1 MSHNIQPSGEIQY
14 WKKPIGINDA
24 NNVPVS
30 EAAAA
35 ELRRDA
41 TQNLMKL
48 PSELCRLDIGSV
60 WERSAVRSKM
70 EYWVLDCAAECIDIL
85 KALNLSDRD
94 DMLKKAKEKRDE
106 SKPGILMAVKY
117 WVCPIE
123 MKETRENMRDLRQRR
138 CRDPRVSHCI
148 PEIQQSAPK
157 WHPNRAPSL
166 THLLNAMEKIM
177 DKVRATAEQLE
188 TDSPDGHWA
197 LKLLQFY
204 SDGWIVWLRE
214 FGRDLECF
222 GDFIDED
229 VERTKQR
236 AKLAE
241 EIVKEVEK
249 EKENR

>member
-1 MSHNIQPSGEIQY
+1 M
-14 WKKPIGINDA
+14 GINDA
-24 NNVPVS
+24 NNVPIT

-41 TQNLMKL
+41 TQNLLKL
-48 PSELCRLDIGSV
+48 PAELRRLDIGSA
-60 WERSAVRSKM
+60 WERSAVRSTM
-70 EYWVLDCAAECIDIL
+70 EYFVLDGAAESIEIL
-85 KALNLSDRD
+85 KALNISDRA
-94 DMLKKAKEKRDE
+94 DMQKKAEKKRGE
-106 SKPGILMAVKY
+106 SKSGILMGVKY

-123 MKETRENMRDLRQRR
+123 MKETRDDMRDLRQRR
-138 CRDPRVSHCI
+138 CRVPRVDYCV
-148 PEIQQSAPK
+148 PEIQQSAHK

-166 THLLNAMEKIM
+166 IHLLNAMEDIM
-177 DKVRATAEQLE
+177 DKTRATAKQLQ
-188 TDSPDGHWA
+188 TDNPDGHWA

-204 SDGWIVWLRE
+204 SDGWLVWLRE